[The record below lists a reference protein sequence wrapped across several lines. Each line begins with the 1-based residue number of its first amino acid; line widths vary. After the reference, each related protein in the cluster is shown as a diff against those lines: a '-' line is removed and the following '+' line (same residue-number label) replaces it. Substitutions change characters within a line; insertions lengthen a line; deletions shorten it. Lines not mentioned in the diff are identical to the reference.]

1 MKKHDFTLIEMLVVI
16 AIIAILAGM
25 VMPALGH
32 ARATGKR
39 TSCINN
45 QKQIVTS
52 MTIYAGD
59 NDNQMIY
66 KSDGQSYAKIMN
78 GVDIGGGNTSREY
91 VPKAAL
97 MCSVAKDQLKADAT
111 NAIGMINVCDGNT
124 WLESDD
130 HYKTYGRFAKKTNS
144 GNNLTVTYIMER
156 MKAPG
161 ELVLFAD
168 TYKRGEDA
176 TYWTFLPNQTGE
188 GYYATLAHV
197 NTCVTAFAD
206 GRVDALTGGKLKEYK
221 VVSFNNGEFDKDQAS
236 DN

>member
-1 MKKHDFTLIEMLVVI
+1 MKKRSFTLIEMLVVI

-39 TSCINN
+39 TSCMNN
-45 QKQIVTS
+45 HKQLVTA

-66 KSDGQSYAKIMN
+66 KSNTKPYSKVMN
-78 GVDIGGGNTSREY
+78 GMTIGGVTTREY
-91 VPKAAL
+91 VPKAVL
-97 MCSVAKDQLKADAT
+97 MCAVAKEALKDDAT
-111 NAIGMINVCDGNT
+111 NAIGMINAYDGT
-124 WLESDD
+124 TKWLDSDNR
-130 HYKTYGRFAKKTNS
+130 YKTYGRFAKENGDTI
-144 GNNLTVTYIMER
+144 TYIMER

-161 ELVLFAD
+161 DLVLFAD
-168 TYKRGEDA
+168 TYKRGKDE
-176 TYWTFLPNQTGE
+176 THWTFLPNQTGE

-206 GRVDALTGGKLKEYK
+206 GRVDALNGGKLKEFK
-221 VVSFNNGEFDKDQAS
+221 IVSFNNSEFDKDEQS
-236 DN
+236 SN